1 MANASLSSLGPPAL
15 HRHSSSLTFAMNS
28 PTAEKTLEG
37 GCTCRF
43 VRYRLIGKP
52 LIVHCC
58 HCTWCQR
65 ETGSAFAIN
74 ALFPAEDVIHLN
86 EEPITIKTP
95 SLSGKGQTVARCP
108 RCSVA
113 VWSNYSGGGPAIRF
127 VRVGTLDE
135 PHELVPDVHIYTS
148 TKVPWLTLPDGVE
161 VFQEFYDVA
170 RVWAKETN
178 ERRFEVLERIKRG
191 KGV

>member
-1 MANASLSSLGPPAL
+1 
-15 HRHSSSLTFAMNS
+15 MNS
-28 PTAEKTLEG
+28 PTAKKTLEG

-43 VRYRLIGKP
+43 VRYRLTGKP

-65 ETGSAFAIN
+65 ETGSAFVIN

-86 EEPITIKTP
+86 EEPITINTP
-95 SLSGKGQTVARCP
+95 SLSGKGQTIARCP

-135 PHELVPDVHIYTS
+135 PHEFVPDVHIYTS
-148 TKVPWLTLPDGVE
+148 TKVPWVTLPDGAE
-161 VFQEFYDVA
+161 IFEEFYDVA
-170 RVWAKETN
+170 KVWAKETN
-178 ERRFEVLERIKRG
+178 ERRFEVLERIKGG
-191 KGV
+191 KRV

>member
-1 MANASLSSLGPPAL
+1 
-15 HRHSSSLTFAMNS
+15 MNS
-28 PTAEKTLEG
+28 HTGEIPLEG
-37 GCTCRF
+37 GCACGL
-43 VRYRLIGKP
+43 VRYRLTGKP

-65 ETGSAFAIN
+65 EAGSAFVIN
-74 ALFPAEDVIHLN
+74 ALFPAEDVVHLK
-86 EEPITIKTP
+86 EEPIAINTP
-95 SLSGKGQTVARCP
+95 SRSGKGQTIARCP

-135 PHELVPDVHIYTS
+135 PCQLVPDVHIYTS
-148 TKVPWLTLPDGVE
+148 TKVPWVTLPDGVE
-161 VFQEFYDVA
+161 IFEEFYDVA
-170 RVWAKETN
+170 KVWAKDTD
-178 ERRFEVLERIKRG
+178 ERRFEVLERIKGG